1 MVFILMNMTFNFL
14 LQATR
19 VLHYNNYDDN
29 ELEMIYN
36 FLIALENDT
45 LNDYNNTCTI
55 LSYNNDLELYIEIL
69 DVVIDVYEEREDYER
84 CQKLK
89 EMKDKSIKIMKNKTI

>member
-1 MVFILMNMTFNFL
+1 MNMTFNFL

-55 LSYNNDLELYIEIL
+55 LSYNNDLELYMEIL

>member
-1 MVFILMNMTFNFL
+1 MNMTFNFL

-55 LSYNNDLELYIEIL
+55 LSYNNDLELYMEIL
-69 DVVIDVYEEREDYER
+69 DVVIDVYEERENYER

-89 EMKDKSIKIMKNKTI
+89 EMKDKSIKIIKNKTI

>member
-1 MVFILMNMTFNFL
+1 MTFNFL

-19 VLHYNNYDDN
+19 VLHYNNYDEN

-36 FLIALENDT
+36 FLISLENDT
-45 LNDYNNTCTI
+45 LKDYNSTCTI
-55 LSYNNDLELYIEIL
+55 LSYNNDLELYMEIL
-69 DVVIDVYEEREDYER
+69 DVVIEVYEEREDYER

-89 EMKDKSIKIMKNKTI
+89 EMKDKSIKINKNKTL